1 MKKNIKKITK
11 ALVVAQML
19 SVASPLA
26 TTGVI
31 AYSNISQVYAQE
43 NENPNV
49 VIGKSLF
56 VDSDEKKEKE
66 ESNVRVLKP
75 IYSNEKEGK
84 IETIKV
90 SKKEKE
96 NNKKVIVVEGPAPY
110 EEAKDSG
117 NTSKEKEIKS
127 EEKKEEVKQ
136 KTPEVKKEKDQP
148 QQNTSKNTS
157 EDKIIKKDIDKKEKE
172 TKTSI
177 VSSIKEIE
185 KPKAAEEKTSP
196 IMSINDTNAIS
207 SVYDN
212 IFSGGYGMFSPIS
225 LNYGFYKT
233 TDIPY
238 VNWALMIANDNKH
251 GYSQIIRESGVDF
264 DCSSLVWNA
273 LTEEGFKLGDSAFS
287 TYNMDFFL
295 RAAGF
300 ERFYFNRDELEVG
313 DILLRDGHTEIY
325 IGDGKS
331 VGAHIAETGGI
342 HGLPGDQT
350 GNEIS
355 VGPCGQYA
363 WAYRAP
369 RAYVDEIN
377 KYIDDFKN
385 GGIVKS
391 IEEKQSRIDEASKN
405 LKDVENSYNK
415 VDKKD
420 KTAIANIESQRKK
433 AELEIEKLENEKAE
447 IEKRVNK
454 VKERYAKDITVLN
467 NMINTL
473 KEESAKEDDKNLK
486 SLQDKA
492 KEKTDAMTNIENKL
506 KGFDQQIKK
515 LKEENNKNKQAMSL
529 K

>member
-11 ALVVAQML
+11 ALVVAQVL
-19 SVASPLA
+19 SLASPLA

-31 AYSNISQVYAQE
+31 AYNNVNQVYAQE

-49 VIGKSLF
+49 SIGKSLF
-56 VDSDEKKEKE
+56 ADNDEKKEKE
-66 ESNVRVLKP
+66 ESNVKVLEP
-75 IYSNEKEGK
+75 IYSSGKEGEAEVIKVPKKEKKDNEKENQEAIIVVK
-84 IETIKV
+84 PALREET
-90 SKKEKE
+90 KE
-96 NNKKVIVVEGPAPY
+96 NE
-110 EEAKDSG
+110 
-117 NTSKEKEIKS
+117 NTSKEKEIKI
-127 EEKKEEVKQ
+127 ENK
-136 KTPEVKKEKDQP
+136 KDQTRR
-148 QQNTSKNTS
+148 NISENTS
-157 EDKIIKKDIDKKEKE
+157 EDKTEKE

-177 VSSIKEIE
+177 VSSIKEIKE
-185 KPKAAEEKTSP
+185 PKVTEEKISP
-196 IMSINDTNAIS
+196 MVLVNNTNAIS
-207 SVYDN
+207 SVYDS
-212 IFSGGYGMFSPIS
+212 IIGSGYGVFNPIS

-251 GYSQIIRESGVDF
+251 GYSQIIRESGIDF
-264 DCSSLVWNA
+264 DCSSLVWSA
-273 LTEEGFKLGDSAFS
+273 LTEEGFKLGDRAFS
-287 TYNMDFFL
+287 TSDMDFFL
-295 RAAGF
+295 RATGF

-313 DILLRDGHTEIY
+313 DILLRSGHTEIY

-350 GNEIS
+350 GHEIS
-355 VGPCGQYA
+355 VVPCEQYA

-420 KTAIANIESQRKK
+420 KTAITNIESQRKK

-454 VKERYAKDITVLN
+454 IKERYAKDIAVLN

-473 KEESAKEDDKNLK
+473 KEESVKDDDKNLK

-492 KEKTDAMTNIENKL
+492 KEKTDTMTNIENKL
-506 KGFDQQIKK
+506 KDFDQQIKK
-515 LKEENNKNKQAMSL
+515 LKEENNKDKQVISL